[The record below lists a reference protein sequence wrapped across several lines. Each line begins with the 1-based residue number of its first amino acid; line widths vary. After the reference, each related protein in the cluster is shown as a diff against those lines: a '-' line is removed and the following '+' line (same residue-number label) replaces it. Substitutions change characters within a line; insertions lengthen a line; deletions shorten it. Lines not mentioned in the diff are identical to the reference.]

1 MNRLLHNSLI
11 ISLFVILS
19 LYFNHFWL
27 VFGAI
32 FFLEYK
38 SREKDS
44 KPADDQQQDKTE

>member
-1 MNRLLHNSLI
+1 MNRLLHNSLV

-19 LYFNHFWL
+19 LHFEHFWL

-38 SREKDS
+38 SRKKDNE
-44 KPADDQQQDKTE
+44 PADDQQQDKTE

>member
-11 ISLFVILS
+11 VALFVILS
-19 LYFNHFWL
+19 LYFNRFWL

-32 FFLEYK
+32 FFLEYN
-38 SREKDS
+38 SRKKDN

>member
-1 MNRLLHNSLI
+1 MNRLLHNSLV

-19 LYFNHFWL
+19 LHFEHFWL

-38 SREKDS
+38 SRDKDN
-44 KPADDQQQDKTE
+44 KPADDQQQHKTE